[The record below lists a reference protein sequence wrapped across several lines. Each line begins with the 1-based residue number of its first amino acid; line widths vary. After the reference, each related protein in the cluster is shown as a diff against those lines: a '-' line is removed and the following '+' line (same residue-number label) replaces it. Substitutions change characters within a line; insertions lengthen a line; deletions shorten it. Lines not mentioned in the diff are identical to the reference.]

1 MQQLPIFLACN
12 GVCVLLAQKADV
24 ICILQLINGGGILP
38 HFAVVELNGALVLI
52 AAMNGLHFFLALNFL
67 ANLWRGD
74 GQRYQD
80 ESRDEQQTNQ

>member
-1 MQQLPIFLACN
+1 M
-12 GVCVLLAQKADV
+12 
-24 ICILQLINGGGILP
+24 P

-52 AAMNGLHFFLALNFL
+52 AAMNGLHFFLALDFL
-67 ANLWRGD
+67 ADLRRGD

>member
-1 MQQLPIFLACN
+1 MQQLPISLARN
-12 GVCVLLAQKADV
+12 GIDVLLAQKADV
-24 ICILQLINGGGILP
+24 IRILQLINGGGILP

-52 AAMNGLHFFLALNFL
+52 AAMNGLHFFLALDFL
-67 ANLWRGD
+67 ADLRRGD